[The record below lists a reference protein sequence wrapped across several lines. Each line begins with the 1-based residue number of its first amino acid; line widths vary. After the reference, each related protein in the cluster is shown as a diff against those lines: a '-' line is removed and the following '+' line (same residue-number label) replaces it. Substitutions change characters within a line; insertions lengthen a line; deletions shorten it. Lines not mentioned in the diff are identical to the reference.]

1 VANTK
6 GGVGK
11 STLSANLAWALS
23 AHAPLQRRVLLV
35 DADPQASVTKWF
47 DLAPEAL
54 PFDRLQ
60 LTTARVLQGQLP
72 RLRRQHDVIL
82 VDCPP
87 MDSNV
92 TAAAISAA
100 HLGLIPVLPSPMDML
115 AYSTLLPVLHQAKAI
130 NTDLRLRFVVN
141 QISPRTV
148 LAREVKESLT
158 DTEIQLFR
166 THIHLR
172 QIYRR
177 SIADGT
183 TAAARDEIVALAKDV
198 LHVLQEHD
206 IQA

>member
-1 VANTK
+1 
-6 GGVGK
+6 
-11 STLSANLAWALS
+11 
-23 AHAPLQRRVLLV
+23 
-35 DADPQASVTKWF
+35 
-47 DLAPEAL
+47 
-54 PFDRLQ
+54 
-60 LTTARVLQGQLP
+60 
-72 RLRRQHDVIL
+72 
-82 VDCPP
+82 

-130 NTDLRLRFVVN
+130 NADLRLRFVVN
-141 QISPRTV
+141 QLSPRTV

-158 DTEIQLFR
+158 DTEIPLFR

-183 TAAARDEIVALAKDV
+183 TAAAHAGPAHDEIVALAKDV
-198 LHVLQEHD
+198 LHALQEHD